1 MAITVYAQ
9 PDTVCSARSNV
20 IFDVVTDSTD
30 ITTKIVAQVFYKTRQ
45 DDFYRRAGRKEQTK
59 RAGYNY
65 YRFNVA
71 GLLEKLLSHN
81 YQEGATGIKTN
92 CDKSS
97 IEFFVRFTEYYP
109 STAYV
114 AVASANSSTFYANNV
129 GILTT
134 ETQGTF
140 TGSDWYMDGVASHK
154 FLTNSPNIQ
163 PIRASERVQL
173 GFLTSYTDPIISLR
187 ETKNNLSTST
197 VTYQIGN
204 QNYETYLWDWSVDE
218 DEVVTIGT
226 PNLYAE
232 NVYID
237 GISTSPAA
245 EYKYMP
251 DSTNKMWGGIQLI
264 AVDSLVDIILPTWT
278 APASVFIY
286 SIAKT
291 SSANFEVYFF
301 HTGVWNLS
309 AGSPYTNPLNTFAT
323 TSESL
328 PAGTT
333 KVRIKKISDGSTDQ
347 LWIPYAY
354 LSAVD
359 NNAQN
364 KRCQFAL
371 DTTHIDS
378 DTKQLEV
385 WVEDGSANVIS
396 EVKTF
401 LVDTDLVDATSRFA
415 FKNLRGDFDHYTF
428 KQGHQESLVVDKIRF
443 ESELPVG
450 FTKADRQTSVAFVN
464 SEIVFTSWTNYE
476 TNETLTWL
484 KELVESKEVY
494 LIVSDV
500 RYAVDILNSGVDYSH
515 HTDNLAFEIK
525 WRFSSKRNV

>member
-65 YRFNVA
+65 FRFNVA

-109 STAYV
+109 SPSYP
-114 AVASANSSTFYANNV
+114 AVASANSGTFYANNT

-154 FLTNSPNIQ
+154 FLTNSPSIQ
-163 PIRASERVQL
+163 PIRASERIQL
-173 GFLTSYTDPIISLR
+173 GFLTSYTDPEVNVR
-187 ETKNNLSTST
+187 EVKNNNTGAD
-197 VTYQIGN
+197 VAYQIGN
-204 QNYETYLWDWSVDE
+204 QTYNTYLWDWSVDE

-226 PNLYAE
+226 PNLYTE
-232 NVYID
+232 TTYIEAL
-237 GISTSPAA
+237 SATSF
-245 EYKYMP
+245 YKYMP
-251 DSTNKMWGGIQLI
+251 DSTNKMWGGVRLV
-264 AVDSLVDIILPTWT
+264 ADDDVVDIVLPTISAAT
-278 APASVFIY
+278 ASVLIN

-291 SSANFEVYFF
+291 SDCDWEMYFW
-301 HTGVWNLS
+301 HTGTWNLS
-309 AGSPYTNPLNTFAT
+309 AGSPYTTTLNTFADT
-323 TSESL
+323 AEAL

-333 KVRIKKISDGSTDQ
+333 KVRIKKINSAGTDE
-347 LWIPYAY
+347 LWIPYGY
-354 LSAVD
+354 VIYQD

-364 KRCQFAL
+364 KRCQFTL

-378 DTKQLEV
+378 DTKHLEISV
-385 WVEDGSANVIS
+385 QDGSGNTIS
-396 EVKTF
+396 ETKTF
-401 LVDTDLVDATSRFA
+401 IVDRDLVDATSRFA

-476 TNETLTWL
+476 TNEILTWL

-515 HTDNLAFEIK
+515 HADNLAFEIK
-525 WRFSSKRNV
+525 WRFASKRNV

>member
-65 YRFNVA
+65 FRFNVA

-81 YQEGATGIKTN
+81 YQEGGTAIKTN
-92 CDKSS
+92 INKSS

-114 AVASANSSTFYANNV
+114 AVASTNSSTFYANNV

-154 FLTNSPNIQ
+154 FLTNSPSIQ
-163 PIRASERVQL
+163 PIRASERIQL

-197 VTYQIGN
+197 TTYSIGN
-204 QNYETYLWDWSVDE
+204 QTYNTYLWDWSVDE
-218 DEVVTIGT
+218 AEVVTIGT
-226 PNLYAE
+226 PNLYAGNIFIE
-232 NVYID
+232 AL
-237 GISTSPAA
+237 SATSF
-245 EYKYMP
+245 YKYMP
-251 DSTNKMWGGIQLI
+251 DSTNKMWGGVRLV
-264 AVDSLVDIILPTWT
+264 ADDDVVDIVLPTWT
-278 APASVFIY
+278 APASVYIN

-291 SSANFEVYFF
+291 SDCDFEIYFF

-309 AGSPYTNPLNTFAT
+309 AGSPYTNTLNTFST

-333 KVRIKKISDGSTDQ
+333 KVRIKKIGSAGTDE

-364 KRCQFAL
+364 KRCQFTL

-385 WVEDGSANVIS
+385 WVEGGSANVIS

-476 TNETLTWL
+476 TNEILTWL

-515 HTDNLAFEIK
+515 HSDNLAFEIK
-525 WRFSSKRNV
+525 WRFASKRNV

>member
-65 YRFNVA
+65 FRFNVA

-81 YQEGATGIKTN
+81 YQESGTAIKTN
-92 CDKSS
+92 IDKSS

-114 AVASANSSTFYANNV
+114 AVASTNSSTFYANNV

-154 FLTNSPNIQ
+154 FLTNSPSIQ
-163 PIRASERVQL
+163 PIRASERIQL
-173 GFLTSYTDPIISLR
+173 GFLTSYTDPIISVR

-197 VTYQIGN
+197 TTYSIGN
-204 QNYETYLWDWSVDE
+204 QTYNTYLWDWSVDE
-218 DEVVTIGT
+218 DEVVAIGT
-226 PNLYAE
+226 PNLYTGTT
-232 NVYID
+232 YIEAL
-237 GISTSPAA
+237 SATSF
-245 EYKYMP
+245 YKYMP
-251 DSTNKMWGGIQLI
+251 DSTNKMWGGVRLV
-264 AVDSLVDIILPTWT
+264 ADDDVVDIVLPVLAVAT
-278 APASVFIY
+278 ANVHVETV
-286 SIAKT
+286 AKI
-291 SSANFEVYFF
+291 SDCDWEMYFW
-301 HTGVWNLS
+301 HTGVWNIS
-309 AGSPYTNPLNTFAT
+309 AGSPYTTTLNTFAD
-323 TSESL
+323 TSEAL

-333 KVRIKKISDGSTDQ
+333 KLRIKKINSTGTDE
-347 LWIPYAY
+347 LWIPFGHVAFQ
-354 LSAVD
+354 D

-364 KRCQFAL
+364 KRCQFTL

-401 LVDTDLVDATSRFA
+401 LVDGDLVDATSRFW
-415 FKNLRGDFDHYTF
+415 FKNLRGDFDQYTF

-476 TNETLTWL
+476 TNEILTWL

-494 LIVSDV
+494 LVVSDV
-500 RYAVDILNSGVDYSH
+500 KYAVDILNSGVDYSH

-525 WRFSSKRNV
+525 WRFASKRNV